1 MTAKV
6 FISPRTA
13 DMAGCFTARRTPG
26 AYHKVARVERIA
38 ADRTLE
44 IGYVANLFDKH
55 HNLIGAVV

>member
-13 DMAGCFTARRTPG
+13 DMAGCFTARRIPG

-44 IGYVANLFDKH
+44 IGYVARLFDKH
-55 HNLIGAVV
+55 HNLIGEVV